1 MFTNLRY
8 NGEGMDDTKPVPE
21 KETQSEKPKKQRSPA
36 VKRIFAAILTVLLII
51 LAALVFLFRD
61 ELTGESIRRRFGQT
75 RVQTETREAF
85 TYETG
90 AEQVFAPVGDGTAI
104 ASSSSVQLLD
114 ADGETVFKQV
124 VSYELPAAFGTGDR
138 ALFCDLGGTG
148 CVLARLDGE
157 SVAVVPAGEIL
168 TASVNENGWF
178 VLVTAEAGYKGRVSV
193 YNSECELQY
202 EWWSGGGYVLRAVL
216 SPDNRTLA
224 VLSVEKDC
232 GKLRF
237 FPLDRTEARAELSFP
252 ETLYYDLYY
261 MGDTVC
267 AVGEDGLLFLND
279 SGESCGEFRTE
290 GEFLLDYSFGSQ
302 SFVVVFVSGYRS
314 GAGGTL
320 ISLDNRGRVLGR
332 ASLDRDISSLCA
344 CGKQL
349 LVMTGGGLY
358 LYDQALVRQFANET
372 LITAKKAI
380 LRPGGDILLL
390 SAYSAERFKF

>member
-1 MFTNLRY
+1 
-8 NGEGMDDTKPVPE
+8 MDDTKPVPE
-21 KETQSEKPKKQRSPA
+21 RENRPKQPKNPKKQRSTV
-36 VKRIFAAILTVLLII
+36 VKRILAAILTVLLII

-90 AEQVFAPVGDGTAI
+90 AEQVFAPVGDGVAV

-114 ADGETVFKQV
+114 AGGETVFKQV
-124 VSYELPAAFGTGDR
+124 VSYDLPAVFGTGDR

-157 SVAVVPAGEIL
+157 SISVTPAGEIL
-168 TASVNENGWF
+168 TASVNDNGWP

-193 YNSECELQY
+193 YNSDCELQY
-202 EWWSGGGYVLRAVL
+202 EWWSGSGYVLRAVL

-237 FPLDRTEARAELSFP
+237 FPLDSTEARAELTFP
-252 ETLYYDLYY
+252 ETLYYDLYF
-261 MGDTVC
+261 MGDTAC
-267 AVGEDGLLFLND
+267 IVGEDGLLFLSDTGEKRGEYSAGD
-279 SGESCGEFRTE
+279 S
-290 GEFLLDYSFGSQ
+290 FLLDYSFGSQ
-302 SFVVVFVSGYRS
+302 SFAVVFVSSYRS
-314 GAGGTL
+314 GAGGMLVT
-320 ISLDNRGRVLGR
+320 LDNRGRVLGQT
-332 ASLDRDISSLCA
+332 SLDRDISSLCA

-358 LYDQALVRQFANET
+358 LYDQALVQQFANET